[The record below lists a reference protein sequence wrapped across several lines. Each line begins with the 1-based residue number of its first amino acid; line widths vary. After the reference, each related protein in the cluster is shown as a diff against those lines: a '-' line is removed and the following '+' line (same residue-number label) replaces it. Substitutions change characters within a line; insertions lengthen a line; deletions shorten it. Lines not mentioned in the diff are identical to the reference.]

1 MNEIKNKEL
10 EKILTV
16 AEGLDWSYTIW
27 NEPEG
32 NFGGWHH
39 SERNYVELGKYSPEG
54 EDFSMI
60 IDFDITSPVRS
71 FLDNLKEYSDD
82 FDPDEHAEMW
92 IEGRGQNGVPDS
104 IRTLIDDAEAIK
116 DMIFELWDKLS
127 DEVALPF

>member
-1 MNEIKNKEL
+1 MNEIRNKALEEL
-10 EKILTV
+10 LTT

-27 NEPEG
+27 NESEG
-32 NFGGWHH
+32 TFG
-39 SERNYVELGKYSPEG
+39 SERNYVELEKYSPEG

-60 IDFDITSPVRS
+60 IDFETENPVDS
-71 FLDNLKEYSDD
+71 FLKDLKDYYED

-92 IEGRGQNGVPDS
+92 IEARGRVSGVPNS

-116 DMIFELWDKLS
+116 EMIYELWDKLS

>member
-1 MNEIKNKEL
+1 MNKTVNAEL
-10 EKILTV
+10 EKLLEV
-16 AEGLDWSYTIW
+16 DEELDWSYTIW

-32 NFGGWHH
+32 TFG
-39 SERNYVELGKYSPEG
+39 SERNYVELEKYSPEG

-60 IDFDITSPVRS
+60 IDFETENPVDS
-71 FLDNLKEYSDD
+71 FLKDLKNYYED

-104 IRTLIDDAEAIK
+104 IRALIDDADAIK
-116 DMIFELWDKLS
+116 EMIFELWDKLS